1 MYVPCL
7 YYFYKLSRVITSKY
21 TYICVTC
28 CMTFFFFNV
37 FNIPV
42 FIFWALPYLVYFGLC
57 PTLYIFGL
65 CPISHIWAVPYLTHF
80 GLCPISH
87 FLGCALSHTVWAVPY
102 LTRFGLCPI
111 SHILGC
117 ALSHISWAVPY
128 LTHYIFIAEI
138 CMENKIWYLDLSSD
152 LSTPTAPN
160 LVTEIV
166 FDKVWYA
173 AGSNLTP
180 KFISYNAVYIMS

>member
-1 MYVPCL
+1 MCYL
-7 YYFYKLSRVITSKY
+7 LHD
-21 TYICVTC
+21 
-28 CMTFFFFNV
+28 FFFNI

-42 FIFWALPYLVYFGLC
+42 FIFWAVPYLVYFGLC
-57 PTLYIFGL
+57 PTLYILGCAL
-65 CPISHIWAVPYLTHF
+65 SHTFLGCALSRLFWAVPYLTH
-80 GLCPISH
+80 
-87 FLGCALSHTVWAVPY
+87 
-102 LTRFGLCPI
+102 FGLCPI

-117 ALSHISWAVPY
+117 ALSHIFWAVPY

-138 CMENKIWYLDLSSD
+138 CMENKIWYSDLSSD

-180 KFISYNAVYIMS
+180 KFISYNAVYILG